1 MDIYTERCRMENSN
15 AMGQEQTEP
24 DGWVGHTTYPRMRL
38 QNSSPKTSLAAE
50 LGFDLHHLISKG
62 ASPS

>member
-1 MDIYTERCRMENSN
+1 MENSN

-24 DGWVGHTTYPRMRL
+24 DGWVGHAAYPRMRL
-38 QNSSPKTSLAAE
+38 QNSSPKTSLAVE